1 MREGINFDFI
11 HSLNEFISF
20 LILRMLS
27 NQKMSLFRVHNHG
40 RDPRTLSKLEKER
53 YMEHGENDAGKI
65 VIVPALSRFFT
76 PFFLFFVAQKRENY
90 GLNGL
95 LY

>member
-1 MREGINFDFI
+1 MRQGINFDFI

-40 RDPRTLSKLEKER
+40 RHPRTLSKLEKER

-76 PFFLFFVAQKRENY
+76 SFFFYSSSPRKENY